1 MLGYR
6 QMCSCFLLSFLL
18 LITFTL
24 YNPPFASSDTNQ
36 YVYDELGRLV
46 RVVNDTTVTNYAYD
60 EVGNILSVTNG
71 SLADTP
77 SVVSVAPAT
86 LLVGVKTAVV
96 FSGQNLLSVSGITS
110 LNGKIQVNSIDVSP
124 SQITAMLTA
133 TNVSGDTIKLTFRD
147 YNQTVY
153 QTDIAAVASTVVMNP
168 PVVATLPNSTVTTSI
183 SLNPPLASPLT
194 IGLKTDNVS
203 IATVPSTITIP
214 AGGSASLQITTK
226 SLGFSGISDLN
237 NEVLGYVVSENPIG
251 ANGATSLPISVSIEP
266 SVTPVA
272 PSLGSSSL
280 VSVSVAPTSQ
290 PVAPSGGTSLPV
302 SVSVAPT
309 AQTIAPSSGISRP
322 VSVSVAPTPAPIN
335 PSMTVSP
342 QISITVSH

>member
-1 MLGYR
+1 VVISRMR
-6 QMCSCFLLSFLL
+6 FFAFVLLMVSFLCRPSL
-18 LITFTL
+18 G
-24 YNPPFASSDTNQ
+24 NADTNQ
-36 YVYDELGRLV
+36 YSYDELGRLV
-46 RVVNDTTVTNYAYD
+46 RVANDTTVTNYTYD

-96 FSGQNLLSVSGITS
+96 FSGQNLLSVSGITA

-133 TNVSGDTIKLTFRD
+133 TNASGDTIKVTFRD

-153 QTDIAAVASTVVMNP
+153 QTDIAAVAATVVMDP
-168 PVVATLPNSTVTTSI
+168 PVVATLPNSTVTTSV

-214 AGGSASLQITTK
+214 AGGSAFLQITTK

-237 NEVLGYVVSENPIG
+237 NDVLGYVISENPIG

-272 PSLGSSSL
+272 PSLSTSL
-280 VSVSVAPTSQ
+280 PVSVAVAPTAQ
-290 PVAPSGGTSLPV
+290 PVAPSGGSSLPV
-302 SVSVAPT
+302 SVSIAPT
-309 AQTIAPSSGISRP
+309 AQAIAPSLGISRP

-335 PSMTVSP
+335 PSITVSP
-342 QISITVSH
+342 QISVTVSK